1 MGWEGIGP
9 YCGNAFGPLY
19 ECARTENW
27 KPRSILGEGGNLL
40 RLTGMMYNY
49 HNKVRPAINAGR
61 NILFDYFVFGLLPHS
76 IDSLE
81 PILRYLEIYPYRED
95 EKHIYL
101 KIDVDTAIVR
111 HAHRYNLK
119 IDDNLIESKKRAI
132 DWYNAVAEAGYL
144 ISVDG
149 TLPPEDVTEGILKC
163 L

>member
-1 MGWEGIGP
+1 M
-9 YCGNAFGPLY
+9 
-19 ECARTENW
+19 
-27 KPRSILGEGGNLL
+27 S
-40 RLTGMMYNY
+40 NY

-101 KIDVDTAIVR
+101 KIDVDTAVAR

-149 TLPPEDVTEGILKC
+149 TLPPEDVTEAILKC